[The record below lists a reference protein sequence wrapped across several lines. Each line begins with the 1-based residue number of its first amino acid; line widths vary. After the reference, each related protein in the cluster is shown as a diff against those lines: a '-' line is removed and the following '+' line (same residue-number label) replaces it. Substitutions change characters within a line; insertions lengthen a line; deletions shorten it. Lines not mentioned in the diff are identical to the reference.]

1 MMNLKVKVYS
11 GCKYDLTSEKV
22 TEHTYNDVT
31 NFEVKTI
38 SDEEIYKEG
47 FDEVDEYKEYAIM
60 TFADGSIATFRNS
73 HVDIFRV

>member
-11 GCKYDLTSEKV
+11 GCKYDLASKKV
-22 TEHTYNDVT
+22 KEHTYNDVID
-31 NFEVKTI
+31 FEVKKI

-47 FDEVDEYKEYAIM
+47 YDEVDEAKEYAIM